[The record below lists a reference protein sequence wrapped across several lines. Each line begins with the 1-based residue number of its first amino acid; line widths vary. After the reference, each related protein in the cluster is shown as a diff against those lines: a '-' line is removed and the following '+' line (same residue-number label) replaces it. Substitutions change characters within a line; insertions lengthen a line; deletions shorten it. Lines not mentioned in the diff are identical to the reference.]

1 MRNHFF
7 NFSILLITS
16 SIFSCNK
23 IEKQVNDESELVPSK
38 YIEQNQSDTLKE
50 PNYIAIF
57 DQDSKKKTQL
67 SINELRIINHNII
80 KGVNDYNDKLKIR
93 LEKWNKESK
102 TSTLDFEKEKLNLR
116 YFYRQ
121 YFVST
126 NESGDKIVNVFC
138 FCVYYDDDWRKNQVY
153 VMDGGNCYLN
163 ITINITKNKIEYFG
177 THGEA

>member
-57 DQDSKKKTQL
+57 DQDSKKKTKL
-67 SINELRIINHNII
+67 SINELRIINHNLI
-80 KGVNDYNDKLKIR
+80 KGVND
-93 LEKWNKESK
+93 
-102 TSTLDFEKEKLNLR
+102 
-116 YFYRQ
+116 
-121 YFVST
+121 
-126 NESGDKIVNVFC
+126 
-138 FCVYYDDDWRKNQVY
+138 
-153 VMDGGNCYLN
+153 
-163 ITINITKNKIEYFG
+163 
-177 THGEA
+177 